1 MVYAIC
7 LIREIRECRCSTNR
21 KRMSHGNLVELVR
34 PTDRHASLI
43 PFREPPLSASDF
55 WGPRLLDA
63 HQPVAPVVAT
73 TTLSPLG
80 REMWSLLPCQGVV
93 IASGH
98 CLFGA
103 TACQADTRCAL
114 ERRRAARA
122 AVSPF
127 PPCVRLRKGHPERPP
142 ARITGAVG
150 RSSSRRCDT
159 AAGDRGSATRRGI
172 HGCTG

>member
-1 MVYAIC
+1 MATW
-7 LIREIRECRCSTNR
+7 SNW
-21 KRMSHGNLVELVR
+21 SG
-34 PTDRHASLI
+34 RHASLI

-73 TTLSPLG
+73 TTLSALG

-114 ERRRAARA
+114 ERRRCEIERRRAARA

-127 PPCVRLRKGHPERPP
+127 PPCVRLRKGLGALSALP
-142 ARITGAVG
+142 ALELVVHHCLVCG
-150 RSSSRRCDT
+150 
-159 AAGDRGSATRRGI
+159 
-172 HGCTG
+172 